1 MASASPITHLDKDDA
16 AVFTFHGT
24 SDFVVPISQSILLN
38 ARLKELGI
46 AHEFIQ
52 IKDTGHQVD
61 TKRQDVRDA
70 LEAMAKWLDTQLKP

>member
-16 AVFTFHGT
+16 AVFTFHGA

-38 ARLKELGI
+38 AKLKELGI